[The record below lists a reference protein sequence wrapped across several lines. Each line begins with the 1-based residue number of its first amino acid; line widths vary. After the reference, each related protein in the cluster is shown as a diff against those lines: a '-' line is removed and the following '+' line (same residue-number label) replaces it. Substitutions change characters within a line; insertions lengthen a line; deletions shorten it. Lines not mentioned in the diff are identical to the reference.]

1 MAWTREGIKRTLL
14 NEVFSALGISSQ
26 ATSEYSKPLTLA
38 RLGSIG
44 AVVAYLPGEVVQA
57 SLATLD
63 GFASVSRIIVVTAA
77 WMMIYAI
84 GYSLALIIGQ
94 NRYLHRPWLNP
105 QEGAM
110 ALVGGSVFGVI
121 SGGLAQAF
129 FSLAVAIGQ
138 GNILL
143 IEMARIVAW
152 AMFGSLI
159 GFGMSFI
166 IPNLGRIRGTFGGGA
181 GGAIGAIAFI
191 ACTILAGDA
200 IGRFIGMAIV
210 GFALGYAIGLVEEA
224 SRTAWLQ
231 VTRGASARETVR
243 VSLGPDIVCV
253 GSNSQRCAVWAQGAR
268 AIALR
273 FRFVDGKVLCDD
285 MSTEQQMVVGPGFQ
299 QQVGNVTVTVCVVGA
314 ASGAGGLSSSAS
326 GTVAV
331 PPPPPPRLPPPASRP
346 SQSLNG
352 QIPRSPEAGRVAP
365 HRAATDARKVLSP
378 PPPPPRPAGR

>member
-1 MAWTREGIKRTLL
+1 M
-14 NEVFSALGISSQ
+14 FSALGISSQ
-26 ATSEYSKPLTLA
+26 ATSEYSKPLTLG

-44 AVVAYLPGEVVQA
+44 AVVAYLPGEVAQA

-63 GFASVSRIIVVTAA
+63 GFSSVSRIIVVTAA

-105 QEGAM
+105 QEGVM

-224 SRTAWLQ
+224 SRMAWLQ

-285 MSTEQQMVVGPGFQ
+285 MSTEQQMVVDPGFQ
-299 QQVGNVTVTVCVVGA
+299 QQLGNVMVTVCVVGA
-314 ASGAGGLSSSAS
+314 ASGAGGLGSSAS

-331 PPPPPPRLPPPASRP
+331 PRPPPPRLPPAASRP

-352 QIPRSPEAGRVAP
+352 QIPSSPEAGRLAP
-365 HRAATDARKVLSP
+365 PAPQSAATASRKLP
-378 PPPPPRPAGR
+378 PPPLPPPPRPAGR